1 MTGFVGNLNDKKRG
15 WVRPPH
21 KAMNNKGYSRKFVS
35 ANKAAD
41 QEHIGVQLGRICIT
55 RDIPVQDVAE
65 FIGVSR
71 QAVYMWFLGKS
82 FPHPDMREKLKD
94 VIKQLKSQPKP

>member
-1 MTGFVGNLNDKKRG
+1 
-15 WVRPPH
+15 
-21 KAMNNKGYSRKFVS
+21 MNNKGYSRKFVQ

-41 QEHIGVQLGRICIT
+41 QDHIGVQLGRICIA

-65 FIGVSR
+65 HLGVSR

-82 FPHPDMREKLKD
+82 LPHPDMRDKLKD

>member
-1 MTGFVGNLNDKKRG
+1 
-15 WVRPPH
+15 
-21 KAMNNKGYSRKFVS
+21 MNNKGYSRKFVQ

-41 QEHIGVQLGRICIT
+41 NEHIGVMLGRICVS

-65 FIGVSR
+65 YLSVSR

-82 FPHPDMREKLKD
+82 LPHPTMRDTIRELIKKLKSN
-94 VIKQLKSQPKP
+94 KS